1 MIECLTLTSV
11 LWQGATA
18 LPQCS
23 AVSLD
28 VAGRGWM
35 MLPQT
40 GIPTDFALHRAGIGL
55 GFAQGDL
62 HGRVQI
68 GHIQTGGTNSYIGIG
83 GESNVYRIQL
93 ASVQYRPVDSVQ
105 LSAGIVEDLWVE
117 SGNHTWNYRN
127 IEATATEQLA
137 WMERGNVGVTGVWS
151 SSRFVIAASMHTGE
165 GAFRRERNAGKNTAL
180 YARWNMLDAGLL
192 SFELYGQDGSY
203 GFGSQPNHRVGVR
216 LSSNPIERSWNVGLS
231 SLKAWGVLGDSAYQP
246 LLTEGW
252 GAVKPVEWMRLLTRI
267 EHTTFNQE
275 SSTAI
280 MLGASHPIDPQGNLG
295 FYWKTW
301 HHSEGWTEIAGS
313 ESAMRTHQLIVQL
326 DGRFQQHR
334 SNP

>member
-1 MIECLTLTSV
+1 MIECLVLTSV
-11 LWQGATA
+11 LWQGVTA
-18 LPQCS
+18 LPECS

-68 GHIQTGGTNSYIGIG
+68 GHIQTGGTNNYIGIG

-127 IEATATEQLA
+127 IEATATEHHG
-137 WMERGNVGVTGVWS
+137 WSGNVGVTGVWS
-151 SSRFVIAASMHTGE
+151 SSDWSSPLQCTLVKVLFAESGTPEKYGSVRPLEHIGRWIAVIRTLRSRWIVWIWQSAQSS
-165 GAFRRERNAGKNTAL
+165 RR
-180 YARWNMLDAGLL
+180 
-192 SFELYGQDGSY
+192 
-203 GFGSQPNHRVGVR
+203 
-216 LSSNPIERSWNVGLS
+216 SSTVIKSCR
-231 SLKAWGVLGDSAYQP
+231 P
-246 LLTEGW
+246 LLECW
-252 GAVKPVEWMRLLTRI
+252 GIHSKSLGRL
-267 EHTTFNQE
+267 
-275 SSTAI
+275 
-280 MLGASHPIDPQGNLG
+280 
-295 FYWKTW
+295 
-301 HHSEGWTEIAGS
+301 
-313 ESAMRTHQLIVQL
+313 
-326 DGRFQQHR
+326 GR
-334 SNP
+334 